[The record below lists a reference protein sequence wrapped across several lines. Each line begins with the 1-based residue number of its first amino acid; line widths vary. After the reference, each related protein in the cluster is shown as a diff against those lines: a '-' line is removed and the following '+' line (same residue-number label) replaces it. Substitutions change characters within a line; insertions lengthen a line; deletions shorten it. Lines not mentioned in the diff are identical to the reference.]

1 LLVSTSLGFAL
12 LWAFTIIF
20 LIIFTIVT
28 FVLFLGGLEGFNTFS
43 DLLLSVFWEGLES
56 LGECILTSSFDG
68 FLNSLKIGLIDVKS
82 LKLSF
87 DDLGKLFSLL
97 GVHVFEGSLGF
108 TGEFS
113 EVTTFWALGFFSLNF
128 FVSLLG
134 EFEVFFLFIIISS
147 LLLVLLFSFLLLSLL
162 FAAFDSLKDIIEEIV
177 LIISVGTVLSANG
190 SEMLNGI
197 TEGGSL
203 FSSGNELFS
212 ELHDFILIH

>member
-56 LGECILTSSFDG
+56 LGECILSSSFDG

-134 EFEVFFLFIIISS
+134 EFEVFLFISR
-147 LLLVLLFSFLLLSLL
+147 LLVLLFSSLLLSLL